1 MNAEIITGIV
11 ACLMGIAG
19 LIAAITAWIKAK
31 TSTEQIKAERL
42 RTKESRDSEAKELR
56 DQILRNTWEINQL
69 KDEAKHNETLVDDL
83 RNQISSVNTELARA
97 LVKLDEIAKSIM
109 ELKQ

>member
-1 MNAEIITGIV
+1 MNAEIITAVV
-11 ACLMGIAG
+11 ACLIGIAG
-19 LIAAITAWIKAK
+19 LVGAITSWIKAK

-42 RTKESRDSEAKELR
+42 RSDSEAKELR
-56 DQILRNTWEINQL
+56 DQILKNTWEICQL
-69 KDEAKHNETLVDDL
+69 KDNAKHNETLVDDL